1 MIESEKMRERIRG
14 NGQSKEFQFSFKL
27 NKPEDLEVLTFDGTS
42 LETQTN
48 YDISPTDG
56 GYPTNGGKITF
67 PASGSP
73 VSSDITV
80 IIQRNMRL
88 VQQDSYERNDTFS
101 VENLEK
107 TFDTIVQEVQ
117 QVNDGMQRSIKFP
130 ENIDVDIDTT
140 LPADIKPG
148 QSIAIN
154 EEGTGWRATRSPE
167 DAASDAEAAAGKAK
181 VSETNAKASEEA
193 ALASQNAAKMSETNA
208 KTSETNAK
216 ASENASLASKNAA
229 ATSETNAKAS
239 EEAALASQNA
249 AKTSETNAKTSETNA
264 KASETNAAASAQ
276 AAAKSQELA
285 LASANATA
293 LSEQHAATSEEN
305 AANSEA
311 AAAESAARAEQAAGG
326 VGDPVISVK
335 ENNGKVTVETANGNK
350 NEFWAGLNT
359 LQRNKEYAVG
369 DIAYSAS
376 LPSWAYLECT
386 TAGTTGAEEP
396 DFSGVTTEGGV
407 ITDGTAEFAVRDI
420 REIETNSKNISS
432 LQSSVSLLDTKKIEV
447 TNFNSDPNY
456 YGFVK
461 FSNGFQETW
470 GVITQP
476 ANTRGV
482 DIHLT
487 HGYSTPIIVA
497 TEVGDI
503 TFGGRIC
510 ISVAKIDAYTFRVF
524 ALGVD
529 VDQPPNV
536 PISIYFHIK
545 GFAV

>member
-130 ENIDVDIDTT
+130 ANIDTDIDTT
-140 LPADIKPG
+140 LPANIKPG

-193 ALASQNAAKMSETNA
+193 ALASQNAAKESETNA

-216 ASENASLASKNAA
+216 
-229 ATSETNAKAS
+229 TSETAAS
-239 EEAALASQNA
+239 
-249 AKTSETNAKTSETNA
+249 
-264 KASETNAAASAQ
+264 ASAQ

-285 LASANATA
+285 LASANAA
-293 LSEQHAATSEEN
+293 VLSEQHAAASEEN

-311 AAAESAARAEQAAGG
+311 AAAESAAKAEQAAGG
-326 VGDPVISVK
+326 VGDPVIKV
-335 ENNGKVTVETANGNK
+335 EEQNGKVTVETANGKK
-350 NEFWAGLNT
+350 NEFWAGLNI
-359 LQRNKEYAVG
+359 LQRNKAYAVG

-376 LPSWAYLECT
+376 LPSYNYLECI
-386 TAGTTGAEEP
+386 TAGTTGKTEP
-396 DFSGVTTEGGV
+396 DFSGVTTGG
-407 ITDGTAEFAVRDI
+407 G
-420 REIETNSKNISS
+420 S
-432 LQSSVSLLDTKKIEV
+432 
-447 TNFNSDPNY
+447 
-456 YGFVK
+456 
-461 FSNGFQETW
+461 
-470 GVITQP
+470 
-476 ANTRGV
+476 
-482 DIHLT
+482 
-487 HGYSTPIIVA
+487 
-497 TEVGDI
+497 
-503 TFGGRIC
+503 
-510 ISVAKIDAYTFRVF
+510 
-524 ALGVD
+524 
-529 VDQPPNV
+529 
-536 PISIYFHIK
+536 
-545 GFAV
+545 